1 MFCLSMFKVA
11 LEKADILALLTSKNV
26 GFEGENWNRNQGI
39 LCWKKKL
46 ERENGEQ
53 IAEKIP

>member
-1 MFCLSMFKVA
+1 MFCLSMFKDA
-11 LEKADILALLTSKNV
+11 LEKANMLALLTFKNV
-26 GFEGENWNRNQGI
+26 GFEEKNWNRYQAI

>member
-1 MFCLSMFKVA
+1 MFKDA
-11 LEKADILALLTSKNV
+11 LEKANILALLTSKNV